1 MQWHR
6 VYQIHHAAK
15 TAADNILNTLKKKNE
30 VSYEV
35 QQIMTDVAHISSKNE
50 IAHQREHFKT
60 LSNKLYSMVKNS
72 GANQQT
78 LYWQYC
84 PMAFDN
90 QGAYWLSANSE
101 IRNPYFG
108 DQMMKCGST
117 KETINWRKW

>member
-1 MQWHR
+1 M
-6 VYQIHHAAK
+6 
-15 TAADNILNTLKKKNE
+15 
-30 VSYEV
+30 

-90 QGAYWLSANSE
+90 QGAYT
-101 IRNPYFG
+101 G
-108 DQMMKCGST
+108 
-117 KETINWRKW
+117 

>member
-90 QGAYWLSANSE
+90 QGAYTGWAPTVKSE
-101 IRNPYFG
+101 TPTLATRWWNAV
-108 DQMMKCGST
+108 Q
-117 KETINWRKW
+117 RKRL